1 MQAPMIFACGN
12 YAHLPIEPGVLEK
25 VPVQIDEGG
34 GKNKKGEKSCPTF
47 Q

>member
-1 MQAPMIFACGN
+1 MIFACEN

-25 VPVQIDEGG
+25 VPVQNDGGG
-34 GKNKKGEKSCPTF
+34 GKNKGENTCQTF